1 MMLPMPVASVASR
14 RNTPFLEETYFQQ
27 FGRST
32 SSLAAEVAAA
42 ALRASEIRR
51 SLKETPS
58 ADLSCPGERISKL
71 VGGVDILQLDPLF
84 LQPFFQSPY
93 VPALSLS
100 LKIASPPASL
110 ERGETST
117 GSSSSDNQPSTR
129 AASPTSSTSESSNGV
144 SPTVSPKPTASPP
157 HDSPPQRPPIPPRPR
172 PPPPPAPRWGVKKPL
187 GARNVPHRQ
196 CPPTSFR
203 PASLLMS
210 DFGPDYSRYP
220 FLVVKTPHSISTPS
234 QPLPYQNAL
243 APSATKPPVAGSSGE
258 KCTSNLQPKALSRNG
273 TREKP
278 LPPILD
284 DLRGLHK
291 IAEKGYRL
299 PMLLNEKE
307 PDDDLHMP
315 YPDDDKK
322 LKPKFKDYLARDQIC
337 SLIGLLLIVLGLM
350 GIFVVLP
357 VLSFNGIVSVGIGS
371 KTASDPGNRDGEAWA
386 FVNNVKYPLL
396 SKIRTGLIDPTTPQ
410 SALRRRGVDG
420 DDLHL
425 VFSDEFNGHNRTFY
439 PGDDPFWTAQDLW
452 YGATHDL
459 EWYDPDAA
467 TTSDGT
473 LVLQLDKF
481 DNHNLQYR
489 SAMLNSW
496 NQICFKGGA
505 LEVSISLAGPA
516 GTPGLWPGAWTMGN
530 LGRPGYQASTE
541 GVWPYTYDSCDAG
554 ITPNQSATDGLS
566 GLPGQRLPSCVCPGE
581 DHPTP
586 GKGRGAP
593 EIDVIEASVDPHNKL
608 PLITQ
613 SYQVAPFDIWYRPN
627 YDFLEI
633 PNYNTTQMNA
643 YCGGPFQQAIS
654 GTTTLNK
661 DWFDGR
667 QYQKYAVEYTPGTG
681 QHSQIAWFVGEDMSY
696 RLTGDAIGP
705 NGNVNSRIVSEE
717 PMSIVLNLGFSQAWT
732 EIDWAHLKFPTTMH
746 VDYVRWYQKAGDH
759 SVTCDPP
766 GYETTEYIKKHP
778 KAYYNQ
784 NLTVRISLSECVKA
798 GLTGDRAGI
807 KRAMD
812 GRSTSLTAT
821 ASTLSTLRFVVRAR
835 IAVSQPPH
843 HKSPSFGVLCESS
856 TKHPRRPV
864 YIPTVLDICIIHS
877 MRLVLYR
884 RLSSRLHDTRHFF
897 SGAGLALA
905 LHKNLYQKGRGA
917 RHLGCSEK

>member
-1 MMLPMPVASVASR
+1 MTLPRPAASVASR
-14 RNTPFLEETYFQQ
+14 RGTPFLEDIYFQQ

-51 SLKETPS
+51 SVKEIPS
-58 ADLSCPGERISKL
+58 PDLSRPRERTSKL
-71 VGGVDILQLDPLF
+71 VGGLDILQLDPLF
-84 LQPFFQSPY
+84 LQPFFQSSY
-93 VPALSLS
+93 APALSLS
-100 LKIASPPASL
+100 LKVASPPTSNKS
-110 ERGETST
+110 GETSA
-117 GSSSSDNQPSTR
+117 GSSSSDNQPSTA
-129 AASPTSSTSESSNGV
+129 AASPTSSTSESSNGIC
-144 SPTVSPKPTASPP
+144 PTVPSKRPFTPPPELPKKS
-157 HDSPPQRPPIPPRPR
+157 PQRPPYEPQPKRPPR
-172 PPPPPAPRWGVKKPL
+172 PPPPPPRR
-187 GARNVPHRQ
+187 GAQNPVRGANIERRR
-196 CPPTSFR
+196 CPPPQHR
-203 PASLLMS
+203 RASLLMS

-220 FLVVKTPHSISTPS
+220 YHVVRSPQLTLSPS
-234 QPLPYQNAL
+234 QPLLPQNAP
-243 APSATKPPVAGSSGE
+243 APRATKLPVAGSLGE
-258 KCTSNLQPKALSRNG
+258 KSTFHLPSKALPRIGSL
-273 TREKP
+273 EKP

-284 DLRGLHK
+284 DLRGLPK
-291 IAEKGYRL
+291 AAEKGYNF
-299 PMLLNEKE
+299 PMHLDEKE

-315 YPDDDKK
+315 YPDDDKN
-322 LKPKFKDYLARDQIC
+322 LKPKVKDYFARDQIC
-337 SLIGLLLIVLGLM
+337 SFIGLILMVLGLM
-350 GIFVVLP
+350 GIFIVLP
-357 VLSFNGIVSVGIGS
+357 VLCFNGLVSVSSGS
-371 KTASDPGNRDGEAWA
+371 EKPLDTGKHDGETWA
-386 FVNNVKYPLL
+386 FVNNLKYPLL

-410 SALRRRGVDG
+410 SAMRRRGVDG
-420 DDLHL
+420 DELHL

-452 YGATHDL
+452 YGATRDL

-554 ITPNQSATDGLS
+554 ITPNQSSTDGLS

-593 EIDVIEASVDPHNKL
+593 EIDVIEGSVDPHNKL

-633 PNYNTTQMNA
+633 PNYNTTQMNT

-661 DWFDGR
+661 GWFDGW

-681 QHSQIAWFVGEDMSY
+681 QRSQIAWFVGEDTSY
-696 RLTGDAIGP
+696 RLTGDAVGP

-717 PMSIVLNLGFSQAWT
+717 PMSIILNLGFSQAWT

-746 VDYVRWYQKAGDH
+746 VDYVRWYQKAGEY

-778 KAYYNQ
+778 KAYYNN
-784 NLTVRISLSECVKA
+784 NLTVRHSSLQMWQ
-798 GLTGDRAGI
+798 GNTNHQQTWDQTGYGWP
-807 KRAMD
+807 K
-812 GRSTSLTAT
+812 
-821 ASTLSTLRFVVRAR
+821 
-835 IAVSQPPH
+835 
-843 HKSPSFGVLCESS
+843 HKLNSNC
-856 TKHPRRPV
+856 
-864 YIPTVLDICIIHS
+864 
-877 MRLVLYR
+877 
-884 RLSSRLHDTRHFF
+884 
-897 SGAGLALA
+897 
-905 LHKNLYQKGRGA
+905 
-917 RHLGCSEK
+917 